1 MENGTIP
8 KVRVYL
14 VEDFPLLRES
24 LTAMLELEPEIEVVG
39 EAAEAELALQT
50 LQTVPADVV
59 LMDVRLPGMNG
70 IEATRVL
77 KQNHPDM
84 PVVVLTSYDDEYM
97 EAAIEAG
104 AAGYILKSCTRQQL
118 VQALRG
124 AVQGQMPIDPSL
136 TGKLVREVVE
146 LRRTQVRSLLT
157 PRQLEILKMVALG
170 TRYREIASKLSFSL
184 ATVKREVRSIFNRLN
199 ADRAAQAVSEAH
211 KRGLL

>member
-24 LTAMLELEPEIEVVG
+24 LTAMLELEPGIEVVG

-50 LQTVPADVV
+50 LQTVTADVV

-104 AAGYILKSCTRQQL
+104 AAGYILKSCTRRQL
-118 VQALRG
+118 VQALLD

-146 LRRTQVRSLLT
+146 LRRAQQRSLLT
-157 PRQLEILKMVALG
+157 PRQVEILKMVALG
-170 TRYREIASKLSFSL
+170 TRYRDIASKLVFSL

-199 ADRAAQAVSEAH
+199 ADGAAQAVSEAH